1 MSMDYYVYLKKT
13 FPDKLAFENYAKELG
28 YNLTLHPETDL
39 MNDSGFCPIRFIDAR
54 FNDATGTDTF
64 MTGFE
69 LYRDIYQPSKQ
80 KVTISKG
87 FLGIIRKRVP
97 HKETMLD
104 RAVKGSSTVL
114 YLRCSG
120 SDSFEIMM
128 AYLFGAY
135 CVKHCN
141 GVFDDPQFGCF
152 YRESSAIEKEI
163 STILDELQEEKR
175 LGNLHT
181 HKYEGWI

>member
-87 FLGIIRKRVP
+87 FLGIFRKRVP

-104 RAVKGSSTVL
+104 LAVKGSSTVL

-152 YRESSAIEKEI
+152 YR
-163 STILDELQEEKR
+163 
-175 LGNLHT
+175 
-181 HKYEGWI
+181 

>member
-1 MSMDYYVYLKKT
+1 MDCYVYLKET
-13 FPDKLAFENYAKELG
+13 FPDKSAFENYAKELG
-28 YNLTLHPETDL
+28 YNVTLHPKVVLLD
-39 MNDSGFCPIRFIDAR
+39 DSGFCPIRFIDTR

-69 LYRDIYQPSKQ
+69 LYCDNYQPSEPE
-80 KVTISKG
+80 VTASKG
-87 FLGIIRKRVP
+87 LLGIFRKKAQ
-97 HKETMLD
+97 HKETSLD
-104 RAVKGSSTVL
+104 MAIKGSSTVL

-120 SDSFEIMM
+120 SDSFEILM

-152 YRESSAIEKEI
+152 YREASDIEKEI
-163 STILDELQEEKR
+163 SNILDELQEENR
-175 LGNLHT
+175 SGSLHT
-181 HKYEGWI
+181 HKFEGWI